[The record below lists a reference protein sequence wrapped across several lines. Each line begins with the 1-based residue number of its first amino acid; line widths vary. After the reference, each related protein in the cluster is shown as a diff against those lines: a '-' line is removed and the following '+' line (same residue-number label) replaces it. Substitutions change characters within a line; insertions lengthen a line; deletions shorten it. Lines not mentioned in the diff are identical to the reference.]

1 MKHISSRSHGVLDY
15 AAGVLLLVA
24 PFLFG
29 FADNEP
35 ARNAAWIVGASALI
49 YSLLTAYELGVVKLI
64 PYRVHLGLDIA
75 AGIFLAASPW
85 LMDFADY
92 ITWPHV
98 TLGILEI
105 GVALMSRPAGATADD
120 HHLPHTPM
128 AARH

>member
-15 AAGVLLLVA
+15 AVGVFLLVA

-35 ARNAAWIVGASALI
+35 ARNAAWIVGAATLI
-49 YSLLTAYELGVVKLI
+49 YSLFTAYELGLVRLI
-64 PYRVHLGLDIA
+64 PYRVHLGLDILG
-75 AGIFLAASPW
+75 GIFLAASPW

-98 TLGILEI
+98 TFGILEI
-105 GVALMSRPAGATADD
+105 GAVLMSRPTGAAADD
-120 HHLPHTPM
+120 HHIPHAPM